1 MQHPCQFPRPLLSTT
16 AVAPQQGDD
25 TPSLRIQHEN
35 GWIPLLALDQRGDQ
49 PGHSTNRANE
59 QQRLFNPPVA
69 NEQLLDLSI
78 RSMGFLDLTASLQA
92 IQQGFAGGG
101 KADADAAIKGLW
113 GGKSQGGRWQNV
125 A

>member
-1 MQHPCQFPRPLLSTT
+1 
-16 AVAPQQGDD
+16 
-25 TPSLRIQHEN
+25 
-35 GWIPLLALDQRGDQ
+35 
-49 PGHSTNRANE
+49 
-59 QQRLFNPPVA
+59 LFNPPVA

-78 RSMGFLDLTASLQA
+78 RSMGLLDLTASLQA

-113 GGKSQGGRWQNV
+113 GGRSQGGRWQNV